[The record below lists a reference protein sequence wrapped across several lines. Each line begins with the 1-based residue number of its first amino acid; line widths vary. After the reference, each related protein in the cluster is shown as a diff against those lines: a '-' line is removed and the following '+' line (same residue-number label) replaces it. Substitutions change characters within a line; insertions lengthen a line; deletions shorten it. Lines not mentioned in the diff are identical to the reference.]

1 MKRLL
6 YSLALSLC
14 IMCYMLSYADAVSRS
29 LSENLLRFHIISNSN
44 SDYDTQIKL
53 SLRDY
58 LSQKLTNTT
67 TPPYSTKYLSELEQ
81 LANEWLKNNG
91 ISYSANAA
99 YKRCFIPRKKYMD
112 ITLPQGY
119 YNAIRLTLGEGCGEN
134 WWCVAYPSLCFKE
147 AKEGKLSDS
156 GKELL
161 KEKLP
166 DECYQIITDERKY
179 RLFIV
184 DFICGITQKSD

>member
-6 YSLALSLC
+6 YSLTLSLC

-29 LSENLLRFHIISNSN
+29 LSDNLLRFHIISNSN
-44 SDYDTQIKL
+44 SAYDTNIKL
-53 SLRDY
+53 TLRDY
-58 LSQKLTNTT
+58 LSQKLANTT
-67 TPPYSTKYLSELEQ
+67 LPPYSIKYLTELER
-81 LANEWLKNNG
+81 LSNEWLEKNG
-91 ISYSANAA
+91 VSYKANAT
-99 YKRCFIPRKKYMD
+99 YKRCFIPQKKYMD

-119 YNAIRLTLGEGCGEN
+119 YNAIRLTLGEGNGEN

-147 AKEGKLSDS
+147 SEDGKLSES

-166 DECYQIITDERKY
+166 DECYKIITDERKY

-184 DFICGITQKSD
+184 DFICGITQKAN